1 MWQNGHVAKSYPIRL
16 TLGTETKFRHV
27 PSFEHAD
34 LCRAFG
40 LDQASFDFDLPRTAY
55 ASDRDKSR
63 VSGYVLQCGQP
74 VGTLHVALEGER
86 FRDIDPIGDRFDLR
100 QTDRN

>member
-1 MWQNGHVAKSYPIRL
+1 MAKGTPVRL
-16 TLGTETKFRHV
+16 TLGGSTMWREV

-34 LCRAFG
+34 LCRAFS
-40 LDQASFDFDLPRTAY
+40 LDQASFSFDLPRTAY
-55 ASDRDKSR
+55 AHDRPKER
-63 VSGYVLQCGQP
+63 VSGYVMRSGQP

-86 FRDIDPIGDRFDLR
+86 FRDLDPHADRLELK